1 MLNVKMHVKMSH
13 RKLKALGNESHND
26 AHVAAALHNSQLAFF
41 SSLLVTLCFYI
52 FFADWILFR
61 SCDVFFVFCFFC
73 RMLKIM
79 LSMHQLPLD
88 DDQTAKTQILL

>member
-41 SSLLVTLCFYI
+41 SSLLVTPWMLLY
-52 FFADWILFR
+52 
-61 SCDVFFVFCFFC
+61 FFC
-73 RMLKIM
+73 R
-79 LSMHQLPLD
+79 LD
-88 DDQTAKTQILL
+88 LIQIL